1 MTHEE
6 IMNLG
11 AEEIEA
17 RCAEI
22 KELLDKNEEGTD
34 LEALSAELDSIKERR
49 SVLVKEQYKNDL
61 DAVLNGKGEERTD
74 IMPKEETHMAT
85 MTEVRSSKEYIE
97 AFANG
102 LKKGDK
108 NQTEARALLTELAT
122 DYDGTAPVPTIVYDI
137 VKNAWEKNGI
147 TRRVKKVYLQGILKV
162 GFEISADPAVIHAEG
177 ANAPSEEKLVLGVVS
192 IDADYI
198 KKWISIS
205 DKLLAYDGEKFLR
218 YVYDELTYQIAKK
231 ASDELIGKII
241 ACGTVSTN
249 TPTMN
254 VAVASISAAPALGTI
269 AEAIAT
275 LSDQATDPIIIMNKA
290 TWSAFKA
297 VQYAG
302 SYAVDPFEGLDVEFS
317 SKLLSYATATTGV
330 PYIIVG
336 DLAEGAIMNL
346 PEGDGITIIKDE
358 LSFAEKDLVKIVGKQ
373 LVGSAVIGPNAFCQ
387 IKKPAAAET

>member
-11 AEEIEA
+11 ADEIEA
-17 RCAEI
+17 RGAEI
-22 KELLDKNEEGTD
+22 KELIENADENTD
-34 LEALSAELDSIKERR
+34 IEALSAEVDAIEERKLALKEE
-49 SVLVKEQYKNDL
+49 LKNDL
-61 DAVLNGKGEERTD
+61 AAVAEGAGEERND
-74 IMPKEETHMAT
+74 ILPKEETHMAT
-85 MTEVRSSKEYIE
+85 MTEVRSSREYIE

-108 NQTEARALLTELAT
+108 NMTEARSLLTELAT

-162 GFEISADPAVIHAEG
+162 GFEISADGAVVHAEG
-177 ANAPSEEKLVLGVVS
+177 ANAPAEEKLVLGVVS

-198 KKWISIS
+198 KKWITIS
-205 DKLLAYDGEKFLR
+205 DKLLAYDGEKFLQ
-218 YVYDELTYQIAKK
+218 YIYDELTYQIAKK
-231 ASDELIGKII
+231 ASDELIGKIL

-249 TPTMN
+249 TPTVN
-254 VAVASISAAPALGTI
+254 VAVASIDADVALGTV
-269 AEAIAT
+269 AQAIAA
-275 LSDQATDPIIIMNKA
+275 LSDQAVDPVIIMNKQ

-302 SYAVDPFEGLDVEFS
+302 GYAVDPFEGLDVEFS
-317 SKLLSYATATTGV
+317 SKLTAYSAATTGV
-330 PYIIVG
+330 PYMIVG

-358 LSFAEKDLVKIVGKQ
+358 LTYAEKDLIKVVGKQ

-387 IKKPAAAET
+387 VKKGA

>member
-11 AEEIEA
+11 ADEIEA
-17 RCAEI
+17 RGAEI
-22 KELLDKNEEGTD
+22 KELIENADENTD
-34 LEALSAELDSIKERR
+34 IEALSAEVDAIEERKLALKEE
-49 SVLVKEQYKNDL
+49 LKNDL
-61 DAVLNGKGEERTD
+61 AAVAEGAGEERND
-74 IMPKEETHMAT
+74 ILPKEETHMAT
-85 MTEVRSSKEYIE
+85 MTEVRSSHEYIE

-108 NQTEARALLTELAT
+108 NMTEARSLLTELAT

-162 GFEISADPAVIHAEG
+162 GFEISADGAVVHAEG
-177 ANAPSEEKLVLGVVS
+177 ANAPAEEKLVLGVVS

-198 KKWISIS
+198 KKWITIS

-218 YVYDELTYQIAKK
+218 YIYDELTYQIAKK
-231 ASDELIGKII
+231 ASDELIGKIL

-249 TPTMN
+249 TPTVN
-254 VAVASISAAPALGTI
+254 VAVASIDADVALGTV
-269 AEAIAT
+269 AQAIAA
-275 LSDQATDPIIIMNKA
+275 LSDQAVDPVIIMNKQ

-302 SYAVDPFEGLDVEFS
+302 GYAVDPFEGLDVEFS
-317 SKLLSYATATTGV
+317 SKLTAYSAATTGV
-330 PYIIVG
+330 PYMIVG

-358 LSFAEKDLVKIVGKQ
+358 LTYAEKDLIKVVGKQ

-387 IKKPAAAET
+387 VKKGA

>member
-11 AEEIEA
+11 ADEIEA
-17 RCAEI
+17 RGAEI
-22 KELLDKNEEGTD
+22 KELIENADENTD
-34 LEALSAELDSIKERR
+34 IEALSAEVDAIEERKLALKEE
-49 SVLVKEQYKNDL
+49 LKNDL
-61 DAVLNGKGEERTD
+61 AAVAEGAGEERND
-74 IMPKEETHMAT
+74 ILPKEENHMAT
-85 MTEVRSSKEYIE
+85 MLEVRSSHDYIE

-108 NQTEARALLTELAT
+108 NMTEARALLTELAT

-162 GFEISADPAVIHAEG
+162 GFEISADPAVVHAEG
-177 ANAPSEEKLVLGVVS
+177 ASAPSEEKLVLGVVS

-198 KKWISIS
+198 KKWITIS
-205 DKLLAYDGEKFLR
+205 DKLLAYDGEKFLQ
-218 YVYDELTYQIAKK
+218 YIYDELTYQIAKK
-231 ASDELIGKII
+231 ASDELIGKIL

-249 TPTMN
+249 TPTVN
-254 VAVASISAAPALGTI
+254 VAVASIDADVALGTV
-269 AEAIAT
+269 AKAVAA
-275 LSDQATDPIIIMNKA
+275 LSDQATDPVIIMNKQ
-290 TWSAFKA
+290 TWSAFKD

-302 SYAVDPFEGLDVEFS
+302 SYGVDPFEGLEVVFS
-317 SKLLSYATATTGV
+317 SKLTAYSAATTGV
-330 PYIIVG
+330 PYMIVG

-358 LSFAEKDLVKIVGKQ
+358 LTYAEKDLIKVVGKQ
-373 LVGSAVIGPNAFCQ
+373 LVGSAVIGPNAFAVV
-387 IKKPAAAET
+387 KKDA

>member
-11 AEEIEA
+11 ADEIEA
-17 RCAEI
+17 RGAEI
-22 KELLDKNEEGTD
+22 KELIENADENTD
-34 LEALSAELDSIKERR
+34 IEALSAEVDAIEERKRALKEE
-49 SVLVKEQYKNDL
+49 LQKDL
-61 DAVLNGKGEERTD
+61 AAVAEGAGEERND
-74 IMPKEETHMAT
+74 ILPKEENHMAT
-85 MTEVRSSKEYIE
+85 MLEVRSSHDYIE

-108 NQTEARALLTELAT
+108 NMTEARSLLTELAT

-162 GFEISADPAVIHAEG
+162 GFEISADGAVVHAEG
-177 ANAPSEEKLVLGVVS
+177 ASAPSEEKLVLGVVS

-198 KKWISIS
+198 KKWITIS
-205 DKLLAYDGEKFLR
+205 DKLLAYDGEKFLQ
-218 YVYDELTYQIAKK
+218 YIYDELTYQIAKK
-231 ASDELIGKII
+231 ASDELIGKIL

-249 TPTMN
+249 TPTVN
-254 VAVASISAAPALGTI
+254 VAVASIDADVALGTV
-269 AEAIAT
+269 AKAVAA
-275 LSDQATDPIIIMNKA
+275 LSDQAVDPVIIMNKA
-290 TWSAFKA
+290 TWSAFKT

-317 SKLLSYATATTGV
+317 SRLTAYSAATTGV
-330 PYIIVG
+330 PYMIVG

-346 PEGDGITIIKDE
+346 PEGDDITIIKDE
-358 LSFAEKDLVKIVGKQ
+358 LTYAEKDLIKVTGKQ

-387 IKKPAAAET
+387 VKKGA